1 MSKRTA
7 FIACALAWGVLPAV
21 ADHHSG
27 GVPMPPPTGDGH
39 MPPPGLVIPL
49 PPEFEPPAPED
60 GPEAFIG
67 AALEWLDTD
76 GDEALSGD
84 EIQAAVESL
93 MPAAGEGHMPPP
105 AGEGHMMPPDGEGH
119 MMPPA
124 GEGHM
129 MHHPMLV
136 IPVHGEFE
144 PPAPEDDPEA
154 FMQAAFAALDTDGDG
169 RLSREEIH
177 AAFGPMMHGDGPEG
191 MHDGHGGEH
200 GSHGGGGE
208 PPTDP
213 VWEMADCN
221 GAEGN
226 HVIRELVATPG
237 SNAVAISLPEGRA
250 AGCFQVTGGEFSAQI
265 VEETSPPSDPAP
277 VVWDSDSAD
286 DIADL
291 VIGGAG
297 VFHFGLTSDDGA
309 EITLSY
315 VDYPSSE

>member
-93 MPAAGEGHMPPP
+93 MPPDGEGHMPPP
-105 AGEGHMMPPDGEGH
+105 DGEGH
-119 MMPPA
+119 MPPPD

-144 PPAPEDDPEA
+144 PPAPEDGPEA

-208 PPTDP
+208 PPMDP